1 MNNVTKALIARGFSD
16 AGYKDATDAQGMF
29 YKKVTADSTFVIG
42 VHQVEDMTAFTAN
55 LPTTWSTEV
64 DVAFARKINDNTKML
79 RAVVTDDG
87 LAFLYPFYTGCT
99 HNEGRI
105 AKEFAAELEYALGN
119 IAKVISEYQKE
130 QDAKDKPDDG
140 KAAAAEEAEAARRV
154 IHLVNEVLRTRP

>member
-1 MNNVTKALIARGFSD
+1 MNNVTKELIARGFSD

-55 LPTTWSTEV
+55 MPTIWSAEV
-64 DVAFARKINDNTKML
+64 DVVLARDINDNAKML
-79 RAVVTDDG
+79 RAIVTDDG

-105 AKEFAAELEYALGN
+105 AREFAGQLEATIGK
-119 IAKVISEYQKE
+119 IAKAISDYQKE
-130 QDAKDKPDDG
+130 QEAKDKPDDRRD
-140 KAAAAEEAEAARRV
+140 AAVKEV
-154 IHLVNEVLRTRP
+154 IDLMDSIFNRK